1 MTTAPKTAP
10 VGETALEEDDPIVRS
25 IENAPLDADALSAEE
40 AAELDAR
47 LMRPLG
53 VTYTTAEIL
62 ERTAERAKREE

>member
-1 MTTAPKTAP
+1 

-25 IENAPLDADALSAEE
+25 IENAPLDTDPLNAEE

-47 LMRPLG
+47 LARPLA

-62 ERTAERAKREE
+62 ERTAERAKHEE